1 MKVSEIFYSIQGEG
15 LNSGMPQIFVRLFGC
30 NLRCSWCDTPYA
42 MMPKGY
48 LDEEARKMWRST
60 AYEELTPQEVLKRI
74 EKWPCKA
81 VCITGGEPLV
91 QDEELYKLLKFL
103 FRYNYYVQLFTNGT
117 IWTPE
122 IFDLCDFISIDMKP
136 PSSGMKSNLEFLP
149 WLDEKFEVKV
159 VVQTQEDLEFALF
172 KIYPKCPTTLIL
184 QPCVID
190 PTKELETLQ
199 SLTEVILNYNLKNVR
214 VLPQLHK
221 LIWPKEWRGK

>member
-1 MKVSEIFYSIQGEG
+1 MKISEIFYSIQGEG
-15 LNSGMPQIFVRLFGC
+15 LNIGMPQIFVRLFGC
-30 NLRCSWCDTPYA
+30 NLRCVWCDSKYA
-42 MMPKGY
+42 MEG
-48 LDEEARKMWRST
+48 E
-60 AYEELTPQEVLKRI
+60 YEELTPRQVLDRI
-74 EKWPCKA
+74 EKWPCKNI
-81 VCITGGEPLV
+81 CITGGEPLV
-91 QDEELYKLLKFL
+91 QQRELYQLLKLL

-136 PSSGMKSNLEFLP
+136 PSSGMESKLEFLP

-172 KIYPKCPTTLIL
+172 KVYPKCPTTLIL

-190 PTKELETLQ
+190 PAKELETLQ
-199 SLTEVILNYNLKNVR
+199 SLTEVILNYNLKNIR